1 MHSRVCFETARF
13 VKMEIMRS
21 FPLVAVMLCCF
32 ANASAWAQQIQPDAP
47 KTGKGKNRLQLGVA
61 PATLSFGNVT
71 VGLSA
76 SLPATLTASNGS
88 VTISSDQSTSSEFTL
103 LGLTPPVTI
112 PAGQSILVTVQ
123 FKPNASG
130 TASGKVGFISD
141 AVNSP
146 TVEQLSGTGVAQVSN
161 SVGLSWHPGD
171 GNAVGYNV
179 YRGTVSG
186 GPYQEINTV
195 LDASTNYTDNTV
207 VSGSTYYY
215 VSTEVNAAG
224 QESAY
229 SNAVKAVIPS
239 P

>member
-1 MHSRVCFETARF
+1 MET
-13 VKMEIMRS
+13 MRS
-21 FPLVAVMLCCF
+21 FPLLVVAVMLSCL
-32 ANASAWAQQIQPDAP
+32 ANASAWAQQLQPDLSSGI
-47 KTGKGKNRLQLGVA
+47 GKAKGRLQLAVS
-61 PATLSFGNVT
+61 PTTLSFGNVA

-76 SLPATLTASNGS
+76 TLPATLTAPNGS

-103 LGLTPPVTI
+103 LGLTLPVTI

-123 FKPNASG
+123 FNPNASG
-130 TASGKVGFISD
+130 TASGKAGFISD

-146 TVEQLSGTGVAQVSN
+146 TVEQLSGTGVAQVSHN
-161 SVGLSWHPGD
+161 VDLSWIPGA
-171 GNAVGYNV
+171 GTAVGYNL

-186 GPYQEINTV
+186 GPYTQINTV

-207 VSGSTYYY
+207 ASGATYYY

-229 SNAVKAVIPS
+229 SNAAQAVIPS

>member
-1 MHSRVCFETARF
+1 
-13 VKMEIMRS
+13 
-21 FPLVAVMLCCF
+21 
-32 ANASAWAQQIQPDAP
+32 
-47 KTGKGKNRLQLGVA
+47 
-61 PATLSFGNVT
+61 

-76 SLPATLTASNGS
+76 TLPATLTAPNGS

-103 LGLTPPVTI
+103 LGLIPPVTI

-130 TASGKVGFISD
+130 TASGKAGFISN

-146 TVEQLSGTGVAQVSN
+146 TVEQLSGTGVAQVSH
-161 SVGLSWHPGD
+161 SVDLSWIPGA
-171 GNAVGYNV
+171 GTAVGYNV
-179 YRGTVSG
+179 YRGKVSG
-186 GPYQEINTV
+186 GPYLQINTV

-207 VSGSTYYY
+207 ASGTTYYY

-229 SNAVKAVIPS
+229 SNAAQAVIPS